1 MKKQKNS
8 AIINLEKQKRR
19 GKMYIF
25 DLTNVLTLILV
36 VAVYILLI
44 FLGQELKKSYIAF
57 IPLLISLIILLMHG
71 AQILTLQE
79 EFRDLLPK
87 LFNCLALGHLI
98 YFFLS
103 SYTLTPTE
111 KFLLINYVS

>member
-1 MKKQKNS
+1 
-8 AIINLEKQKRR
+8 
-19 GKMYIF
+19 MYIF

-87 LFNCLALGHLI
+87 LFNCLALDFILTGVT
-98 YFFLS
+98 FFGYLWIDDIEAK
-103 SYTLTPTE
+103 E
-111 KFLLINYVS
+111 KGFKSIDNSLDWFWKKV